1 MIFMILTGNYTADSL
16 DLCRNSSI
24 QFRMDYENCSKILNS
39 SSRCACI
46 VSNIRP
52 VNFSA
57 CKVSVINDIHDTIKA
72 VRDECITVN
81 RECKRA
87 NNESIEAISTCQC
100 PSSSLP
106 ASSESPSPASARL
119 QIKPFLSGSAMS
131 LKKGEQDV
139 RKPRSLRNNK
149 VLKAK
154 GNDQKLRSKYN
165 QDTKKKTKGHKQNI
179 KSNQR
184 KRRVQIRKR
193 KLKQKD
199 KKRKETSENK
209 VQRKERR

>member
-1 MIFMILTGNYTADSL
+1 MSVSQVIIIFNKQEFIKG
-16 DLCRNSSI
+16 
-24 QFRMDYENCSKILNS
+24 
-39 SSRCACI
+39 
-46 VSNIRP
+46 
-52 VNFSA
+52 FS
-57 CKVSVINDIHDTIKA
+57 
-72 VRDECITVN
+72 VN

-106 ASSESPSPASARL
+106 ASSESPSPAPARL

-149 VLKAK
+149 ALKAK
-154 GNDQKLRSKYN
+154 GNDQKLRGKYN
-165 QDTKKKTKGHKQNI
+165 QDTKQKTKGHKQNI

-193 KLKQKD
+193 KLKLKD
-199 KKRKETSENK
+199 KKRKRPLKIKSKGRRGGERKYKEKRKDKTRRK
-209 VQRKERR
+209 IKKERKLTKGSFKTKIKVSNRSYNKYR

>member
-72 VRDECITVN
+72 VRDECITAN

-87 NNESIEAISTCQC
+87 NNESIEAISTCKC
-100 PSSSLP
+100 PTSSSP
-106 ASSESPSPASARL
+106 AASQSPSPAPARL

-139 RKPRSLRNNK
+139 RKPRSLRKNK
-149 VLKAK
+149 VLKPK

-165 QDTKKKTKGHKQNI
+165 QDTKKKTKGHEQNI

-193 KLKQKD
+193 KLKLKD
-199 KKRKETSENK
+199 KKRKG
-209 VQRKERR
+209 